1 MGEKR
6 QRIVAI
12 YKFLSFLCL
21 YSHCLYT
28 ICDNQ
33 KKKKKKKIIQRT
45 RIKIFYRLM
54 DLQDVNSNNQKT
66 CSIQKIDEGGRCI
79 QDKMCMATATEAK
92 ASVDLHGDGKV
103 DTPSVH
109 MVGNDPNFENTVLAT
124 LHGIFKFLFPPILL
138 EICLSLI
145 ASNFVEN

>member
-33 KKKKKKKIIQRT
+33 KKKRKSIQN
-45 RIKIFYRLM
+45 KSVLPLM

-66 CSIQKIDEGGRCI
+66 CSIQKIDEARKCI
-79 QDKMCMATATEAK
+79 QDKMCMATEAK
-92 ASVDLHGDGKV
+92 ASVDLRGDGKV

-109 MVGNDPNFENTVLAT
+109 MVGNDPNFENTVLALRAT
-124 LHGIFKFLFPPILL
+124 LHGIFKFLFLPILL
-138 EICLSLI
+138 EICLSYCLK
-145 ASNFVEN
+145 FC

>member
-33 KKKKKKKIIQRT
+33 KKKKKKDYPEDQNKSVLPVDGFAGCKFKQP
-45 RIKIFYRLM
+45 KN
-54 DLQDVNSNNQKT
+54 LQHSKN
-66 CSIQKIDEGGRCI
+66 R
-79 QDKMCMATATEAK
+79 
-92 ASVDLHGDGKV
+92 
-103 DTPSVH
+103 
-109 MVGNDPNFENTVLAT
+109 
-124 LHGIFKFLFPPILL
+124 
-138 EICLSLI
+138 
-145 ASNFVEN
+145 